1 MRDGFFLFD
10 SHTHLG
16 EAEHSGRVATPRQ
29 LLATMDR
36 CGVDRS
42 LLIPFPVV
50 EDFRKTHDHIADA
63 VRLHPARFAGAAC
76 LNPYEGEAVYRAEVR
91 RCREQL
97 GFRALK
103 LQPQYT
109 AINPLWPRHHFVFEA
124 AAENGMT
131 LIWHTGS
138 GIPYSLPS
146 LLMPVARDF
155 PQLNIVL
162 AHCGGGG
169 MLLGE
174 AIVAAQ
180 FCPNI
185 YLELSTLMPNH
196 VLEVLSHLPASRLL
210 AGSDLPE
217 NTEIE
222 FAKILG
228 LDIGHSAKHSILSET
243 ALRLFGGGE

>member
-16 EAEHSGRVATPRQ
+16 EAKHSGRVATPRQ

-50 EDFRKTHDHIADA
+50 EDFRTAHDHIAEA

-76 LNPYEGEAVYRAEVR
+76 LNPYEGEAAYRAEVR

-109 AINPLWPRHHFVFEA
+109 AINPLWPRHRFVFEA

-155 PQLNIVL
+155 LQLNIVL

-180 FCPNI
+180 FCPNV

-196 VLEVLSHLPASRLL
+196 VLEVLSHLPASRLM

-217 NTEIE
+217 NTEVE

-228 LDIGHSAKHSILSET
+228 LDIGHEAKHSILSET